1 VKSRAAGPAARM
13 ITGAV
18 LASLT
23 ISLLGTPTATAA
35 SSCNGVHV
43 STAKELRS
51 SVATHPSGTKFCL
64 HKGIYHVTTT
74 ITLKS
79 HDRLIGTARTRD
91 GVIVK
96 TTSAE
101 VIFDLHNTTRV
112 RFRHFAI
119 TGAVNKCPTRNCHHP
134 TGRAISS
141 GSHVLVKNMHLYRN
155 HSKAI
160 GGALGGLRIINSEI
174 DHNGAT
180 AGDSLTGG
188 IKVTHSATI
197 KGSFFHDNKNNGI
210 WCDVHCGSFTVIGN
224 VVKRN
229 GGNGIFD
236 EISQGPATIAH
247 NVVKHNNTA
256 HIPSHGGI
264 GITDSK
270 NVNVYGNTVRRN
282 HGFGISARMD
292 HRHIGWPLTGVRIHD
307 NKLHQ
312 NPIKGCD
319 VAGVVCYQNH

>member
-1 VKSRAAGPAARM
+1 VKARVPGHLAGVIAGGMLGCLM
-13 ITGAV
+13 ILILGA
-18 LASLT
+18 
-23 ISLLGTPTATAA
+23 PTATAS
-35 SSCNGVHV
+35 SSCNGVQV
-43 STAKELRS
+43 STAKGLRQAIAAHS
-51 SVATHPSGTKFCL
+51 PGTKFCL
-64 HKGIYHVTTT
+64 HKGTYQVAST

-79 HDRLIGTARTRD
+79 HDTLIGTARRRD
-91 GVIVK
+91 GVTVK

-101 VIFDLHNTTRV
+101 VIFDLRKTTGV
-112 RFRHFAI
+112 RLRHFAI
-119 TGAVNKCPTRNCHHP
+119 TGAVNKCPTRKCSHP
-134 TGRAISS
+134 TGRAISG

-155 HSKAI
+155 HSKAV

-174 DHNGAT
+174 DHNGAK

-229 GGNGIFD
+229 GANGIFD
-236 EISQGPATIAH
+236 EISQGHATIA
-247 NVVKHNNTA
+247 NNIVKHNNTA

-270 NVNVYGNTVRRN
+270 DANVYGNTLRRN
-282 HGFGISARMD
+282 HGFGISARLD
-292 HRHIGWPLTGVRIHD
+292 HRHIGWPLTGIKIHD

-312 NPIKGCD
+312 NPLKGCEA
-319 VAGVVCYQNH
+319 AGVVCYQNR